1 MKIRK
6 RVSPIQIRAVCETF
20 MYFFLMTHLLIRP
33 RQTLFLRAR
42 YFGHTILLARLF
54 EVRQKTGAQN
64 QSGFPIKKQLKTLF
78 FDFYYLSKTFG
89 FQMCKHQN
97 ITSTLT
103 LVFMKAFGIQ
113 CNFFM
118 VYLITICI
126 SNGFIF

>member
-20 MYFFLMTHLLIRP
+20 IYFFLITHLLIRP
-33 RQTLFLRAR
+33 GQTLLLRAR
-42 YFGHTILLARLF
+42 FFGHTILLARLF
-54 EVRQKTGAQN
+54 EVRQKRGAQN

-97 ITSTLT
+97 ITSTL
-103 LVFMKAFGIQ
+103 VFTKAFGIQ

-126 SNGFIF
+126 SKVFIF